1 MRMFVKYDESGNILS
16 ICNVEVFPEIL
27 ETPFGN
33 LNEGEFATEIDITSK
48 LEKLEYDEIIEDY
61 KIDIQAKKLII
72 AIPDIPSKPANL
84 RIV

>member
-16 ICNVEVFPEIL
+16 ICEVEVFPEIL
-27 ETPFGN
+27 ETPFGD
-33 LNEGEFATEIDITSK
+33 LNEGEFVTEIEITPE

-61 KIDIQAKKLII
+61 KIDIKTKRLII

-84 RIV
+84 RIG